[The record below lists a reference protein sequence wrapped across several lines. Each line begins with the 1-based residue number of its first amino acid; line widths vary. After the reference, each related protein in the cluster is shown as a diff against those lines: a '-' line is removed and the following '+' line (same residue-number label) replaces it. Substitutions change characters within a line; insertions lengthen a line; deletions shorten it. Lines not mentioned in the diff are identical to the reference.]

1 MLRGRTRVSML
12 KIHKL
17 SDARRQALP
26 LAHRGSGSSTFNIIP
41 ELVVAKVDSAPAG
54 HGHCDMIGPRTLG

>member
-1 MLRGRTRVSML
+1 ML